1 MLLRNSSVSTCEADR
16 PLVLRTGQRE
26 AFQCCPR
33 CPLRL
38 PRLFAF
44 RSSRLPASTSVLS
57 SGSSRVAVPEA
68 GAVLAT
74 APWLSCPSLG
84 PRSVPRP
91 QGGPAGLAPAR
102 SEVRESDDT
111 EGRGPGPGSTSAA
124 LPRTLEPAPAL
135 PSSGLSPRFQRLPPC
150 PPPCA
155 SVQPALRVGL
165 GRPTGRPCSLPTRQR
180 PALRAEAALQSLG
193 PGGCP
198 HRPSV
203 GQV

>member
-38 PRLFAF
+38 LRLFAF

-68 GAVLAT
+68 GPVLAT

-102 SEVRESDDT
+102 SEVRESDNT
-111 EGRGPGPGSTSAA
+111 KGRGPGPGSTSA
-124 LPRTLEPAPAL
+124 L
-135 PSSGLSPRFQRLPPC
+135 PSAGLSPRFQRLPPC

-155 SVQPALRVGL
+155 SVRPALRVRL